1 MARLGLVVDLIAVL
15 REARQERTPDPI
27 SVSIIAENAGA
38 DGIICHLR
46 EDRRYIK
53 DRDLFVLKEVVR
65 SHLNVR
71 MPGTTDMMRLA
82 LKVLPD
88 MVTIVP
94 QKINDDGSTSGL
106 EIAGNEAF
114 LSDIVEQLHAN
125 NIIVAFSIEPDLEQV
140 KAAARTG
147 VDYLELH
154 TSTYSHAPDADEEES
169 AVENLRS
176 MAMAGNKLGLGICAG
191 HCLTY
196 ANIQQ
201 VARMEQIEELN
212 IGHAIINRALLV
224 GLPQAIRDMIQ
235 LIK

>member
-1 MARLGLVVDLIAVL
+1 MPRNFSINFM
-15 REARQERTPDPI
+15 T
-27 SVSIIAENAGA
+27 SKYSSSIIAENAGA

-147 VDYLELH
+147 VDYIELH

-201 VARMEQIEELN
+201 VARIEQIEELN

>member
-1 MARLGLVVDLIAVL
+1 MARLGVVVDLIAVL
-15 REARQERTPDPI
+15 REARQERIPDPI

-125 NIIVAFSIEPDLEQV
+125 NIIAAFSIEPDLEQV

-147 VDYLELH
+147 VDYIELH
-154 TSTYSHAPDADEEES
+154 TSTYAHAPDADEEES

-201 VARMEQIEELN
+201 VARIEQIEELN
-212 IGHAIINRALLV
+212 SGHAIINRALLV

>member
-1 MARLGLVVDLIAVL
+1 MARLGVVVDLIAVL
-15 REARQERTPDPI
+15 REARQERVPDPI

-38 DGIICHLR
+38 DGIVCHLR

-53 DRDLFVLKEVVR
+53 ERDLFVLKEVVR
-65 SHLNVR
+65 SHLNIR

-94 QKINDDGSTSGL
+94 QKVNDDGSTSGL

-114 LSDIVEQLHAN
+114 LSEIVEQLHAN
-125 NIIVAFSIEPDLEQV
+125 NIIAAFSIEPDLDQV

-147 VDYLELH
+147 VDYIEFH
-154 TSTYSHAPDADEEES
+154 TSTYAHAPDANEEES

-176 MAMAGNKLGLGICAG
+176 MAMAGNKLGLGVSAG

-196 ANIQQ
+196 ANVQQ
-201 VARMEQIEELN
+201 VACIEQIEELN